1 MASGQDLLDKAI
13 EAYGGLNRWKTIE
26 EIVAHIRSGGAAI
39 PLRLKFGAFKSYEAR
54 ISTTE
59 PRITFSPFA
68 GKRNRGVFFGDR
80 VRIESDTG
88 QILAERTNA
97 KAAFSSFRHNLYWDN
112 LDALYFGGYAIWNY
126 FSAPFLLLQKGFLI
140 REIDPWEENGQEW
153 RRLHVSFPP
162 NIPTH
167 SREQVFYFNSDGL
180 IMRLDYTAEVFG
192 AWAKAAH
199 YCTDYKNFSGLIV
212 PARRRVFPRKS
223 DGSPRSFPTLVWIE
237 VDQIVIS
244 EKQSSL

>member
-26 EIVAHIRSGGAAI
+26 EIVAHIRCGGAAL

-68 GKRNRGVFFGDR
+68 GKRNRGVFLGDR
-80 VRIESDTG
+80 VRIESETG
-88 QILAERTNA
+88 QILAKRANA
-97 KAAFSSFRHNLYWDN
+97 KTAFSSFRHNLYWDN

-126 FSAPFLLLQKGFLI
+126 FSAPFLFLREGFEI
-140 REIDPWEENGQEW
+140 REIDPWKESGQTW
-153 RRLHVSFPP
+153 RRLHISFPP

-192 AWAKAAH
+192 GWAKAAH
-199 YCTDYKNFSGLIV
+199 YCSDHKNFSGLIV
-212 PARRRVFPRKS
+212 PTHRRVLPRKS
-223 DGSPRSFPTLVWIE
+223 NNFPRSFPILVWIE
-237 VDQIVIS
+237 VEQIAIS
-244 EKQSSL
+244 EK

>member
-26 EIVAHIRSGGAAI
+26 EIVAHIRCGGAAL

-68 GKRNRGVFFGDR
+68 GKRNRGVFLGDR
-80 VRIESDTG
+80 VRIESETG
-88 QILAERTNA
+88 QILAKRANA
-97 KAAFSSFRHNLYWDN
+97 KTAFSSFRHNLYWDN

-126 FSAPFLLLQKGFLI
+126 FSAPFLFLREGFEI
-140 REIDPWEENGQEW
+140 REIDPWKESGQTW

-192 AWAKAAH
+192 GWAKAAH
-199 YCTDYKNFSGLIV
+199 YCSDHKNFSGLIV
-212 PARRRVFPRKS
+212 PTHRRVLPRKS
-223 DGSPRSFPTLVWIE
+223 NNFPRSFPILVWIE
-237 VDQIVIS
+237 VEQIAIS
-244 EKQSSL
+244 EK

>member
-39 PLRLKFGAFKSYEAR
+39 PLRFKFGAFKSYEAR

-68 GKRNRGVFFGDR
+68 GKRNRGVFLGDR
-80 VRIESDTG
+80 VRIESETG
-88 QILAERTNA
+88 QILAKRANA
-97 KAAFSSFRHNLYWDN
+97 KTAFSSFRHNLYWDN

-126 FSAPFLLLQKGFLI
+126 FSAPFLFLREGFKI
-140 REIDPWEENGQEW
+140 REIDPWKESGQTW

-192 AWAKAAH
+192 GWAKAAH
-199 YCTDYKNFSGLIV
+199 YCSDHKNFSGLIV
-212 PARRRVFPRKS
+212 PTHRRVLPRKS
-223 DGSPRSFPTLVWIE
+223 NNFPRSFPILVWIE
-237 VDQIVIS
+237 VEQIAIS
-244 EKQSSL
+244 EK

>member
-26 EIVAHIRSGGAAI
+26 EIVAHIRCGGAAL

-68 GKRNRGVFFGDR
+68 GKRNRGVFLGDR
-80 VRIESDTG
+80 VRIESETG
-88 QILAERTNA
+88 QILAKRANA
-97 KAAFSSFRHNLYWDN
+97 KTAFSSFRHNLYWDN

-126 FSAPFLLLQKGFLI
+126 FSAPFLFLREGFEI
-140 REIDPWEENGQEW
+140 REIDPWKESGQTW

-180 IMRLDYTAEVFG
+180 IMRLDYTAQVFG
-192 AWAKAAH
+192 GWAKAAH
-199 YCTDYKNFSGLIV
+199 YCSDHKNFSGLIV
-212 PARRRVFPRKS
+212 PTHRRVLPRKS
-223 DGSPRSFPTLVWIE
+223 NNFPRSFPILVWIE
-237 VDQIVIS
+237 VEQIAIS
-244 EKQSSL
+244 EK